1 MKYSKTL
8 DALDYDRMVESI
20 HVDNVAGVLGT
31 TSFRYEHTHRRWEY
45 SLILKALRENKTIT
59 VLDVGGGGSLFAP
72 AATMI
77 GMEVVQVDPEPYG
90 AWALE
95 QSHKL
100 RHPLPYIKKDFFDF
114 YTRRKFDAVVSV
126 STIEHVEEDRRFFEK
141 LMSHVKPGG
150 ILALTTDFH
159 PSGEQKTTEHV
170 KTYNEE
176 DLVRFRN
183 VARGLRFDWLGD
195 GYDYTYRGEDVNNYT
210 FASLILRIVG
220 DLR

>member
-8 DALDYDRMVESI
+8 DVLDYDHMIEPV

-31 TSFRYEHTHRRWEY
+31 TSFRYEHPHRRWEY

-77 GMEVVQVDPEPYG
+77 GMEVVQVDPEPYDT
-90 AWALE
+90 WALE

-114 YTRRKFDAVVSV
+114 HTRRKFDAVVSI
-126 STIEHVEEDRRFFEK
+126 STIEHVGEDRRFFEK

-150 ILALTTDFH
+150 VLALTTDFH
-159 PSGEQKTTEHV
+159 PSGGQMTAEHI

-183 VARGLRFDWLGD
+183 ISRGLRFDWLGD

-210 FASLILRIVG
+210 FASLILHIVG